1 MGKKSFAVVSL
12 ILMLL
17 LVSCYRP
24 ASRYEAW
31 QVPASGS
38 TLLSNAAIT
47 ETPFTPATRAP
58 GALIVSPTP
67 NPPKE
72 LPTQRT
78 ESEQYIVQP
87 GDTLAKIGMAY
98 QVSVAQIMAQN
109 DLINPDL
116 IEVGQAP
123 LIPAV
128 SSTDLG
134 IGFKIIPD
142 SELVYGPFS
151 ALFNIEETV
160 GEAGGY
166 LAQYTEILDEM
177 PFSGPE
183 VVERVAQEYSV
194 NPRLLLSVLEYKSGW
209 VTCSQPAE
217 STLIYPMGNYD
228 SCCQGLY
235 KQLAW
240 AANELN
246 RGFYLWQLNALSVWI
261 ISDGSVI
268 LIDPTINAGT
278 AGVQYLMTLLYD
290 RQGWEDAV
298 SENGLFATFEG
309 FFGYPFDYTYEP
321 LLPESLEQPN
331 FQLPFEPGLTW
342 SFTGGPHGGW
352 DDGSAWAA
360 LDFAPP
366 GEALGCYPSNA
377 YVTAVAA
384 GLIVRSELGAVVQD
398 LDGDGYEQTGWTIL
412 YMHISSADRVTTGSY
427 LEAGD
432 LIGHPSCEG
441 GFSTGTHLHIA
452 RRYNGVW
459 VSADGQLPFMMDGWV
474 SSGYGIEYDGYLVK
488 DEQTVEAWNGRSET
502 NQIWR

>member
-1 MGKKSFAVVSL
+1 
-12 ILMLL
+12 
-17 LVSCYRP
+17 
-24 ASRYEAW
+24 
-31 QVPASGS
+31 
-38 TLLSNAAIT
+38 
-47 ETPFTPATRAP
+47 
-58 GALIVSPTP
+58 
-67 NPPKE
+67 
-72 LPTQRT
+72 
-78 ESEQYIVQP
+78 
-87 GDTLAKIGMAY
+87 
-98 QVSVAQIMAQN
+98 
-109 DLINPDL
+109 
-116 IEVGQAP
+116 
-123 LIPAV
+123 
-128 SSTDLG
+128 
-134 IGFKIIPD
+134 
-142 SELVYGPFS
+142 
-151 ALFNIEETV
+151 
-160 GEAGGY
+160 
-166 LAQYTEILDEM
+166 
-177 PFSGPE
+177 
-183 VVERVAQEYSV
+183 
-194 NPRLLLSVLEYKSGW
+194 
-209 VTCSQPAE
+209 
-217 STLIYPMGNYD
+217 MGNYD
-228 SCCQGLY
+228 SCRQGLY

-321 LLPESLEQPN
+321 LLPENLEQPN

-377 YVTAVAA
+377 YVTVVAA

-412 YMHISSADRVTTGSY
+412 YMHIGSADRVAAGSY

-459 VSADGQLPFMMDGWV
+459 ISADGQLPFMMDGWV